1 MKNSSQTGIKI
12 NLSKRLKLQWSLS
25 AAALCI
31 ALVNGFSG
39 ARASQNTSDSL
50 GNDDTEF
57 VFAGKCP
64 NGEKYRLFSYEKY
77 INGQA
82 ESFYDYEGPAGQG
95 TIRSSTTPRTLSVR
109 VCRKQAEIIDDQ

>member
-1 MKNSSQTGIKI
+1 MKI
-12 NLSKRLKLQWSLS
+12 NLSKRLKLQFSLS

-64 NGEKYRLFSYEKY
+64 NGESTDFSRMRNPSTDKPSRFMTTKDLQVKAPSAQAPRLVPCQFGS
-77 INGQA
+77 
-82 ESFYDYEGPAGQG
+82 AGSKQKLL
-95 TIRSSTTPRTLSVR
+95 TISKLQFTP
-109 VCRKQAEIIDDQ
+109 